1 MRRHRI
7 YVEMEYG
14 DLGEIEF
21 ISRRQNLIK
30 TKENAKIE
38 IAIAC
43 IGRTTY

>member
-1 MRRHRI
+1 
-7 YVEMEYG
+7 MEYG

-30 TKENAKIE
+30 ENAKIE